1 METTYQIR
9 CSLCF
14 FFASPYLLDIHHP
27 YASVCLRC
35 RVPLKEILC
44 ISALLQ
50 LIQCDR
56 CFSLFF
62 KKPIATFFF
71 KFYSVVAI
79 RKGTSQH
86 GPIGVSAPNRKK
98 KQLKE
103 KVKNEC
109 QKQETGPRKKR
120 GMNEFE
126 MDKKKGEAFRLE
138 HAGLFGGKFDWN
150 QQQCCLYY
158 TTIDVCRRPIIS
170 QYTKYIQ
177 LFFC

>member
-1 METTYQIR
+1 MRPTYCESPLSPHPASVTVVVVALNPLRPGCACNFR
-9 CSLCF
+9 CNSNDYGLFLEICFLFFFKNGDNISNPVLFMF

-98 KQLKE
+98 TIEVKSEKRMPKTRNWSQKE
-103 KVKNEC
+103 KRNE
-109 QKQETGPRKKR
+109 
-120 GMNEFE
+120 
-126 MDKKKGEAFRLE
+126 
-138 HAGLFGGKFDWN
+138 
-150 QQQCCLYY
+150 
-158 TTIDVCRRPIIS
+158 
-170 QYTKYIQ
+170 
-177 LFFC
+177 